1 LAQLLAQAGQTLPS
15 VPPPDAGKAF
25 PLPADRMPVLMTLK
39 FF

>member
-1 LAQLLAQAGQTLPS
+1 